1 MMMNFRMGGNP
12 GMSRIISRTSL
23 RNAVLSSARQR
34 GLTLVTAP
42 VGSGKT
48 ILLNQI
54 QEYLS
59 KEDAI
64 GRNAPPVTV
73 LDDFSRGAQA
83 DCSERARQIEARL
96 DEGHHFILASDQRL
110 DGLFSTSRVRGEV
123 MEFSLE
129 DLALRDSELNDF
141 LGEELSQGVSGE
153 ARRVLMEHT
162 EGWIGAW
169 NILRTQLSKGLTPV
183 DLARSFSGRDR
194 DLVAYFDHVVM
205 PRIASDLI
213 EFLYDTAPLETLSEA
228 YARAATGRADCAA
241 MIRMAGEACGFL
253 LDRARNGE
261 TYRLFRLFK
270 DYLVGQAKLADPVR
284 YATLARRAAE
294 YATAQGDWLA
304 AARLFVEAGETD
316 RTIEI
321 VRQYADDLLMGLGEI
336 HGFRRL
342 LASLPQEHI
351 LRSSLSIQQALGSVL
366 KGDYSGAAVILDKVN
381 ADPQQTNEADRA
393 RRAAIGITIDFGLEH
408 FQRVLTEAPRW
419 LELWGERPYPFVNMV
434 AATLFLACITGLDS
448 TGASKA
454 LEMVRKSAERS
465 RSGYLESWATI
476 MSVIYMLEHG
486 KIAGAAGLLEE
497 SADTGPVRH
506 TVNLIRAAVAFEQ
519 GQFAQAQR
527 LIDLSLHLGTRHT
540 VVETSLC
547 GWETAARL
555 MVQDEGQ
562 AAAVQWLERIEP
574 LAASRH
580 GERARRLVRLRRATL
595 ILQESGDGRHPELQS
610 ELEEMLED
618 PVTANLCPSFS
629 EELRLTLARCYVLGG
644 KPRRAIVLVQPIQ
657 AAAQRS
663 HRIGRWGVASLIYG
677 GALARL
683 DELNRGT
690 RQVWSALTR
699 MVEGGY
705 LTSATS
711 EHILLAPFLE
721 TLEKRV
727 GEETNGWSSALR
739 NILTQLSA
747 RAGRSTIKNPAEAP
761 YDDQPPAF
769 IALTES
775 ERTVLSLAAQG
786 RSNAEI
792 AESLLIGITTV
803 KWHMKNVFVKL
814 CVHSRTAAIAHARRQ
829 GIAI

>member
-1 MMMNFRMGGNP
+1 MR
-12 GMSRIISRTSL
+12 RIISRDTL
-23 RNAVLSSARQR
+23 RNAVLSSARQH

-54 QEYLS
+54 QDCLNTE
-59 KEDAI
+59 EAM
-64 GRNAPPVTV
+64 RCNAPAVTV
-73 LDDFSRGAQA
+73 IDDFSRGTRA
-83 DCSERARQIEARL
+83 DRSEQARQIEARL
-96 DEGHHFILASDQRL
+96 DEGQRFILASDQKL
-110 DGLFSTSRVRGEV
+110 DGLFGKSRVRGEV

-129 DLALRDSELNDF
+129 DLALRDTELDDF
-141 LGEELSQGVSGE
+141 LGEELSQGVTSE
-153 ARRVLMEHT
+153 TRRILMEHT
-162 EGWIGAW
+162 QGWIGAW
-169 NILRTQLSKGLTPV
+169 NILRTQLSKGMTPV
-183 DLARSFSGRDR
+183 DLARSFSGRHR
-194 DLVAYFDHVVM
+194 DLVAYFDQVVM
-205 PRIASDLI
+205 PELSADLVG
-213 EFLYDTAPLETLSEA
+213 FLYDTAPLEELCEA
-228 YARAATGRADCAA
+228 YVRAATGRPDCAA
-241 MIRMAGEACGFL
+241 MIRMAAQECGFL
-253 LDRARNGE
+253 LDRARNG
-261 TYRLFRLFK
+261 TTFRLFRLFK
-270 DYLVGQAKLADPVR
+270 EYLVGQAKLADSVR
-284 YATLARRAAE
+284 YASLACRAAE
-294 YATAQGDWLA
+294 HALAQSDWLV

-316 RTIEI
+316 RTLEI

-366 KGDYSGAAVILDKVN
+366 KGDYSGAAVILDKAN
-381 ADPQQTNEADRA
+381 ADSQQTNEADRA
-393 RRAAIGITIDFGLEH
+393 RRAAIGIGIDFGLEH
-408 FQRVLTEAPRW
+408 FQQVQTEAPRW
-419 LELWGERPYPFVNMV
+419 LELRGAGTQRLGNMV
-434 AATLFLACITGLDS
+434 AAALFLSCVAMLDN
-448 TGASKA
+448 TGACNA
-454 LEMVRKSAERS
+454 LGVVRKFVERS
-465 RSGYLESWATI
+465 RSGYLESWFTI
-476 MSVIYMLEHG
+476 MSAIYALEQG
-486 KIAGAAGLLEE
+486 KVAGAAELLEG
-497 SADTGPVRH
+497 SVDTGSVHH
-506 TVNLIRAAVAFEQ
+506 TVNLIRASVAFEQ
-519 GQFAQAQR
+519 GQFAQARR

-540 VVETSLC
+540 IVETSLR

-555 MVQDEGQ
+555 MVRDQGLV
-562 AAAVQWLERIEP
+562 AAVQWLERIEA
-574 LAASRH
+574 LAATRH

-618 PVTANLCPSFS
+618 PLTANLCPSFS
-629 EELRLTLARCYVLGG
+629 EELRLTLARCYVIGG

-663 HRIGRWGVASLIYG
+663 HRIGHWSVASLIYG

-683 DELNRGT
+683 DELGRGT
-690 RQVWSALTR
+690 RQVWTALTR

-727 GEETNGWSSALR
+727 GEENNGWSAALR

-747 RAGRSTIKNPAEAP
+747 RAGRSTIKHPAEGSYAAH
-761 YDDQPPAF
+761 PPAF

-775 ERTVLSLAAQG
+775 ERNVLSLAAQG

-792 AESLLIGITTV
+792 AESLLISVTTA

-814 CVHSRTAAIAHARRQ
+814 SVHSRTAAIAHARRQ